1 MRKLWPLVRT
11 EFLREFSSPVTLV
24 FFLLLPLVFTAT
36 VSAGLSAMGGD
47 EAPEEISIPL
57 HVVNEDEGTLSDA
70 LIDTLG
76 ATNLAPEEAESLP
89 EDAFALHI
97 PPGFSTRI
105 LEGNPVTITLQTR
118 GDSQSSPAVEQAVQA
133 AQSRLSGA
141 IDVAQVG
148 LEEAQAIEDFES
160 PEAEAAFFRS
170 LLEDTLAAAQNPPAV
185 PEVVWAGGAE
195 LDDPSLAMATNTEQ
209 ASAGQVVTW
218 VQITLLGAAEVLV
231 DERMRGTLRRL
242 LVMPATR
249 TGILT
254 GKLVS
259 RLLLGLT
266 QIAILLVGGALLFG
280 VDWGRDPAAVAVV
293 SLAFALSTVSLG
305 LLVATFVRTRGQAS
319 SVVVGLSMALAAMG
333 GAWFPLEVTPPLY
346 RQLVKV
352 LPSTWAMQAYTDLLA
367 RGANLGDVLPE
378 VGVLVGFA
386 AVFILLG
393 LLRFRRYE

>member
-1 MRKLWPLVRT
+1 MRKLWALVRT

-24 FFLLLPLVFTAT
+24 FFLLLPLVFTAA
-36 VSAGLSAMGGD
+36 VSAGLSGMGGD
-47 EAPEEISIPL
+47 EAPEEVTIPL
-57 HVVNEDEGTLSDA
+57 HVVNEDQGA
-70 LIDTLG
+70 LAEALVDTLG
-76 ATNLAPEEAESLP
+76 TTNLAPEAAESLP

-97 PPGFSTRI
+97 PPGFSSQI
-105 LEGNPVTITLQTR
+105 LAGEPVTVTLQTR
-118 GDSQSSPAVEQAVQA
+118 GDQASPAVEQAVQA
-133 AQSRLSGA
+133 AQSRLAGA
-141 IDVAQVG
+141 IDVARIG
-148 LEEAQAIEDFES
+148 LEEAQAIEGFES
-160 PEAEAAFFRS
+160 AEAEATFFRS
-170 LLEDTLAAAQNPPAV
+170 LLEEALAAAEDPPAV
-185 PEVVWAGGAE
+185 PQVVWAGGAE

-231 DERMRGTLRRL
+231 DERKRGTLRRL

-249 TGILT
+249 TGILG
-254 GKLVS
+254 GKLIS

-280 VDWGRDPAAVAVV
+280 VDWGRDPIAVALV

-305 LLVATFVRTRGQAS
+305 LLLATFVRTRGQAS
-319 SVVVGLSMALAAMG
+319 SVVVGMSMALAAMG

-367 RGANLGDVLPE
+367 RGAGLGDVLLE

-386 AVFILLG
+386 VVFIVLG
-393 LLRFRRYE
+393 LLRFREYE

>member
-1 MRKLWPLVRT
+1 MVRT

-24 FFLLLPLVFTAT
+24 FFLLLPLVFTAA
-36 VSAGLSAMGGD
+36 VSAGLSGMGGD
-47 EAPEEISIPL
+47 EPPEEVTIPL
-57 HVVNEDEGTLSDA
+57 TVVNEDRGALSGA

-76 ATNLAPEEAESLP
+76 TTNLAPEELETWP

-97 PPGFSTRI
+97 PSDFSARI
-105 LEGNPVTITLQTR
+105 LEGKPVTLTLQTR
-118 GDSQSSPAVEQAVQA
+118 GDSQASPAVEQAAQA

-141 IDVAQVG
+141 IHVAQVG
-148 LEEAQAIEDFES
+148 LHEAQAIEDFAS
-160 PEAEAAFFRS
+160 PEAKAAFFRA
-170 LLEDTLAAAQNPPAV
+170 LLEDALAAAARPPAV
-185 PEVVWAGGAE
+185 PQVVWAGGAE
-195 LDDPSLAMATNTEQ
+195 LEDPSLATATNTQQ
-209 ASAGQVVTW
+209 ASAGQLITW

-249 TGILT
+249 AGILT

-280 VDWGRDPAAVAVV
+280 VEWGRDPVAVAVV

-319 SVVVGLSMALAAMG
+319 SVVVGMSMALAALG

-367 RGANLGDVLPE
+367 RGADLSGVLLE
-378 VGVLVGFA
+378 VGVLIGFA
-386 AVFILLG
+386 IVFVALG
-393 LLRFRRYE
+393 LLRFRSYE